1 MPAWPSY
8 LADAMSVLTASC
20 ANRLAAAANC
30 EHLFVVA
37 PAVVD
42 NKQRDSFETLWAQ
55 ANGDS
60 LF

>member
-1 MPAWPSY
+1 MRREN
-8 LADAMSVLTASC
+8 LHH
-20 ANRLAAAANC
+20 RLAAAANC

-42 NKQRDSFETLWAQ
+42 DKQRRSFETLWAQ